1 MEKLRGEKNMRKV
14 ESKNYIFNYN
24 EGSVAEKQLEKII
37 NIQET

>member
-1 MEKLRGEKNMRKV
+1 MRKV

-37 NIQET
+37 NIQETCF